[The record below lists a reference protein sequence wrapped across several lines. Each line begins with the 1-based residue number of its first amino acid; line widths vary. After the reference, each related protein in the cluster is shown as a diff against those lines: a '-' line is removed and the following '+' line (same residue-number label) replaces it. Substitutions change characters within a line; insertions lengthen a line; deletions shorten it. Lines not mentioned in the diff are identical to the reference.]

1 MERISPLYGQDDSTL
16 LIIDSEQTLLE
27 DGRSGYGEET
37 LYSPVADPL
46 ADSERTR
53 VWEGGSNGGSSDVPR
68 PNKERAGNPLLN
80 AAQEV
85 LVFGVEMS
93 SLARDAQMHALR
105 QQAVHQV
112 KAFEARGQAWGLAK
126 PIMLAARYVICTFLD
141 EQVMTSP
148 WGGAHEWTQESLLSQ
163 FHGETYGGQGF
174 FNILQR
180 ACDEP
185 QRNLHLLELLFT
197 LLSLGFQGKYRVDS
211 DGQRKLES
219 LRDMI
224 MALLQ
229 RTAGDRRHSLALGA
243 EPPLSQQ
250 SVARPWLGRLLLLG
264 AVACLGAMHVTLQL
278 LLTQDTQQV
287 TQRLEALEVPLVG
300 NGTVLAI
307 SGPPSDAR
315 Y

>member
-1 MERISPLYGQDDSTL
+1 
-16 LIIDSEQTLLE
+16 
-27 DGRSGYGEET
+27 
-37 LYSPVADPL
+37 
-46 ADSERTR
+46 
-53 VWEGGSNGGSSDVPR
+53 
-68 PNKERAGNPLLN
+68 
-80 AAQEV
+80 
-85 LVFGVEMS
+85 S

-126 PIMLAARYVICTFLD
+126 PTMLAARYVICTFLD

-229 RTAGDRRHSLALGA
+229 RTAGDRRHSLAIGA
-243 EPPLSQQ
+243 EPPLSQR

-287 TQRLEALEVPLVG
+287 TQRLEALEVPQVG
-300 NGTVLAI
+300 NRTVLAI
-307 SGPPSDAR
+307 SGPPSEAR